1 MKSTK
6 YALLISFLLS
16 ALTCS
21 AMKYQIKVLNTP
33 TITIDN
39 KVAKVGDW
47 FDDNSKI
54 AWSKE
59 NQAMRVLSEDNHV
72 YTLSA
77 KTYKEAGAKKF
88 SDFIAYTKP
97 LAVRGVKSDDLI
109 EQLRERFEQD
119 FVLLDELVIDL
130 SDIDFN
136 REDCLEFR
144 RYDNCNSGDIVIT
157 KSPINQ
163 MLKILRAEVM
173 NERDEQECVL
183 SFIITFYP
191 TNDKPAIVTDT
202 FDVETMRISQE

>member
-1 MKSTK
+1 M
-6 YALLISFLLS
+6 S

-33 TITIDN
+33 TISIDN
-39 KVAKVGDW
+39 KAAKVGDW

-54 AWSKE
+54 AWSKD

-77 KTYKEAGAKKF
+77 KTYKEVGAKKF

-97 LAVRGVKSDDLI
+97 LAVRGAKSDDLI

-119 FVLLDELVIDL
+119 FIMLDEIVIDL
-130 SDIDFN
+130 SEIDFSK
-136 REDCLEFR
+136 EDSLEFR
-144 RYDNCNSGDIVIT
+144 RHDNYGCGDIVFT

-163 MLKILRAEVM
+163 MLKISRSDVM
-173 NERDEQECVL
+173 KEDDEKECVL

-191 TNDKPAIVTDT
+191 RNDTPAIITDT
-202 FDVETMRISQE
+202 FEVVSMPISQE